1 MTKLIKDM
9 TPSERTSIIELI
21 KREVIP
27 AIGCTEPIAVA
38 LCVAKATEILGCKPH
53 RIEAHL
59 SANILKNAMG
69 VGIPGTGMIGL
80 PIAIALGALIG
91 KSEYGLEVLKEC
103 TPDAVEA
110 GKRMIA
116 DEAISIK
123 LKEDITEKLYI
134 EITAFGASTTTAT
147 TTAASGATTAASSAT
162 TTTTGATTT
171 AASGATIASSCP
183 QTATAIIAGG
193 HTNFIYLSHNGE
205 VLLDAPLKST
215 AEQNGNKTALTL
227 KKVYDFATTAPL
239 EEIEFILES
248 QRLNKAAAET
258 SFKGRYGHQL
268 GRTLKEST
276 REMSILGNNTF
287 SKILSYT
294 TAACDARMAGVM
306 VPVMSNSGSGNQ
318 GITATLPITIYA
330 EENNKSRE
338 ELIRAL
344 TLSHLTVIYIKQSLG
359 RLSALCGCVVAATGS
374 SCGITYLMGGG
385 YNQISF
391 AVQNM
396 IATLTGMV
404 CDGAKPSCSLKIA
417 SGVSTSLLSA
427 ILAME
432 EKCVS
437 SVEGI
442 IDNDVDKSILNLTRI
457 GSESMNET
465 DHAVLDIMTH
475 KGC

>member
-134 EITAFGASTTTAT
+134 EITAFGATT
-147 TTAASGATTAASSAT
+147 
-162 TTTTGATTT
+162 
-171 AASGATIASSCP
+171 ASSCP

-465 DHAVLDIMTH
+465 DHTVLDIMTH

>member
-134 EITAFGASTTTAT
+134 EITAFGA
-147 TTAASGATTAASSAT
+147 TTAASGAT
-162 TTTTGATTT
+162 
-171 AASGATIASSCP
+171 
-183 QTATAIIAGG
+183 TATAIIAGG

-465 DHAVLDIMTH
+465 DHTVLDIMTH

>member
-1 MTKLIKDM
+1 M
-9 TPSERTSIIELI
+9 TPSERASIIALI
-21 KREVIP
+21 KQEVIP

-134 EITAFGASTTTAT
+134 EITAFGA
-147 TTAASGATTAASSAT
+147 TTAASGAT
-162 TTTTGATTT
+162 
-171 AASGATIASSCP
+171 
-183 QTATAIIAGG
+183 TATAIIAGG
-193 HTNFIYLSHNGE
+193 HTNFIYLSHNGK
-205 VLLDAPLKST
+205 VLLDTPLKSS
-215 AEQNGNKTALTL
+215 AKQSEDKTSLTL

-465 DHAVLDIMTH
+465 DHTVLDIMTH

>member
-9 TPSERTSIIELI
+9 TPSERASIIALI
-21 KREVIP
+21 KQEVIP

-134 EITAFGASTTTAT
+134 EITAS
-147 TTAASGATTAASSAT
+147 AASGATTTA
-162 TTTTGATTT
+162 TGATT
-171 AASGATIASSCP
+171 ASSCS

-239 EEIEFILES
+239 EEIEFILEA

-432 EKCVS
+432 EQCVS

>member
-1 MTKLIKDM
+1 M

-123 LKEDITEKLYI
+123 LKEGITEKLYI
-134 EITAFGASTTTAT
+134 EITAFGA
-147 TTAASGATTAASSAT
+147 TTAASGAT
-162 TTTTGATTT
+162 
-171 AASGATIASSCP
+171 
-183 QTATAIIAGG
+183 TATAIIAGG

-465 DHAVLDIMTH
+465 DHTVLDIMTH

>member
-123 LKEDITEKLYI
+123 LKEGITEKLYI
-134 EITAFGASTTTAT
+134 EITASGA
-147 TTAASGATTAASSAT
+147 TTAASGATTASSAT
-162 TTTTGATTT
+162 
-171 AASGATIASSCP
+171 
-183 QTATAIIAGG
+183 TATAIIAGG
-193 HTNFIYLSHNGE
+193 HTNFIYLSHNGK
-205 VLLDAPLKST
+205 VLLDTPLKSS
-215 AEQNGNKTALTL
+215 AKQSEDKTALTL

-239 EEIEFILES
+239 EEIEFILEA

-465 DHAVLDIMTH
+465 DHTVLDIMTH

>member
-1 MTKLIKDM
+1 M

-123 LKEDITEKLYI
+123 LKEGITEKLYI
-134 EITAFGASTTTAT
+134 EITASAA
-147 TTAASGATTAASSAT
+147 TTAASGATTASSAT
-162 TTTTGATTT
+162 
-171 AASGATIASSCP
+171 
-183 QTATAIIAGG
+183 TATAIIAGG

-432 EKCVS
+432 EQCVS

-465 DHAVLDIMTH
+465 DHTVLDIMTH

>member
-1 MTKLIKDM
+1 M

-123 LKEDITEKLYI
+123 LKEGITEKLYI
-134 EITAFGASTTTAT
+134 EITASAATTAASDAT
-147 TTAASGATTAASSAT
+147 TASSATAASGATT
-162 TTTTGATTT
+162 
-171 AASGATIASSCP
+171 ASSCP

-239 EEIEFILES
+239 EEIEFILEA

-465 DHAVLDIMTH
+465 DHTVLDIMTH

>member
-116 DEAISIK
+116 DDAISIK
-123 LKEDITEKLYI
+123 LKEGITEKLYI
-134 EITAFGASTTTAT
+134 EITA
-147 TTAASGATTAASSAT
+147 SGATS
-162 TTTTGATTT
+162 
-171 AASGATIASSCP
+171 ASSCP

-239 EEIEFILES
+239 EEIEFILEA
-248 QRLNKAAAET
+248 QRLNKAAAEI

-432 EKCVS
+432 EQCVS

>member
-9 TPSERTSIIELI
+9 TPSERASIIALI
-21 KREVIP
+21 KQEVIP

-134 EITAFGASTTTAT
+134 EITAFGA
-147 TTAASGATTAASSAT
+147 TTAASGAT
-162 TTTTGATTT
+162 
-171 AASGATIASSCP
+171 
-183 QTATAIIAGG
+183 TATAIIAGG

-432 EKCVS
+432 EQCVS
-437 SVEGI
+437 SLEGI

>member
-123 LKEDITEKLYI
+123 LKEGITEKLYI
-134 EITAFGASTTTAT
+134 EITASAA
-147 TTAASGATTAASSAT
+147 TTAASGAT
-162 TTTTGATTT
+162 
-171 AASGATIASSCP
+171 
-183 QTATAIIAGG
+183 TATAIIAGG
-193 HTNFIYLSHNGE
+193 HTNFIYLSHNGK
-205 VLLDAPLKST
+205 VLLDTPLKSS
-215 AEQNGNKTALTL
+215 AKQSEDKTALTL

-239 EEIEFILES
+239 EEIEFILEA

-432 EKCVS
+432 EQCVS

-465 DHAVLDIMTH
+465 DHTVLDIMTH

>member
-1 MTKLIKDM
+1 M
-9 TPSERTSIIELI
+9 TPSERTSIIALI
-21 KREVIP
+21 KQEVIP

-123 LKEDITEKLYI
+123 LKEGITEKLYI
-134 EITAFGASTTTAT
+134 EITASA
-147 TTAASGATTAASSAT
+147 AT
-162 TTTTGATTT
+162 TTTTGATTASAATT
-171 AASGATIASSCP
+171 AASCT

-239 EEIEFILES
+239 EEIEFILEA

-465 DHAVLDIMTH
+465 DHTVLDIMTH

>member
-1 MTKLIKDM
+1 M

-123 LKEDITEKLYI
+123 LKEGITEKLYI
-134 EITAFGASTTTAT
+134 EITASGTTTA
-147 TTAASGATTAASSAT
+147 
-162 TTTTGATTT
+162 
-171 AASGATIASSCP
+171 SSCT
-183 QTATAIIAGG
+183 QSATAIIAGG

-239 EEIEFILES
+239 EEIEFILEA

-465 DHAVLDIMTH
+465 DHTVLDIMTH

>member
-116 DEAISIK
+116 DETISIK
-123 LKEDITEKLYI
+123 LKEGITEKLYI
-134 EITAFGASTTTAT
+134 EITASAA
-147 TTAASGATTAASSAT
+147 TTAASGATTA
-162 TTTTGATTT
+162 
-171 AASGATIASSCP
+171 SSCH
-183 QTATAIIAGG
+183 QSATAIIAGG

-215 AEQNGNKTALTL
+215 AEQNGNKTDLTL

-239 EEIEFILES
+239 KEIEFILEA

-465 DHAVLDIMTH
+465 DHTVLDIMTH

>member
-9 TPSERTSIIELI
+9 TPSERTSIIALI
-21 KREVIP
+21 KQEVIP

-123 LKEDITEKLYI
+123 LKEGITEKLYI
-134 EITAFGASTTTAT
+134 EITASAA
-147 TTAASGATTAASSAT
+147 TTAASGATTAASGAT
-162 TTTTGATTT
+162 TASAATT
-171 AASGATIASSCP
+171 AASCT

-239 EEIEFILES
+239 EEIEFILEA

-432 EKCVS
+432 EQCVS
-437 SVEGI
+437 SLEGI

>member
-134 EITAFGASTTTAT
+134 EITAFGATTST
-147 TTAASGATTAASSAT
+147 SGAT

-171 AASGATIASSCP
+171 AATTTASSCP
-183 QTATAIIAGG
+183 QSATAIIAGG

-239 EEIEFILES
+239 EEIEFILEA

-442 IDNDVDKSILNLTRI
+442 IDNDVDKSILNLTRL

-465 DHAVLDIMTH
+465 DHTVLDIMTH
-475 KGC
+475 KGCCCAS

>member
-1 MTKLIKDM
+1 M
-9 TPSERTSIIELI
+9 TPSERASIIALI
-21 KREVIP
+21 KQEVIP

-134 EITAFGASTTTAT
+134 EITAFGATTSTSGAT
-147 TTAASGATTAASSAT
+147 TTAASGATTASAAT
-162 TTTTGATTT
+162 T
-171 AASGATIASSCP
+171 ASSCT
-183 QTATAIIAGG
+183 QSATAIIAGG

-239 EEIEFILES
+239 EEIEFILEA

-432 EKCVS
+432 EQCVS

>member
-9 TPSERTSIIELI
+9 TPSERTSIIALI
-21 KREVIP
+21 KQEVIP

-53 RIEAHL
+53 RIEANL

-116 DEAISIK
+116 DETISIK
-123 LKEDITEKLYI
+123 LKEGITEKLYI
-134 EITAFGASTTTAT
+134 EITASGAT
-147 TTAASGATTAASSAT
+147 TSASGATAASSCAASAAT
-162 TTTTGATTT
+162 T
-171 AASGATIASSCP
+171 ASSCP
-183 QTATAIIAGG
+183 QSATAIIAGG

-239 EEIEFILES
+239 EEIEFILEA

-432 EKCVS
+432 EQCVS

>member
-9 TPSERTSIIELI
+9 TPSERTSIIALI
-21 KREVIP
+21 KQEVIP

-123 LKEDITEKLYI
+123 LKEGITEKLYI
-134 EITAFGASTTTAT
+134 EITAFGA
-147 TTAASGATTAASSAT
+147 TTAASGAT
-162 TTTTGATTT
+162 
-171 AASGATIASSCP
+171 
-183 QTATAIIAGG
+183 TATAIIAGG

-239 EEIEFILES
+239 EEIEFILEA

-465 DHAVLDIMTH
+465 DHTVLDIMTH